1 MNSSDCTIK
10 EMFSQLGYIFEVPN
24 YQRCYVWEVQEVDA
38 YLKDIDYCYE
48 QNQYTHQYDHFF
60 GQMILRLT
68 EENRASRQHF
78 EIVDG
83 QQRLTT
89 FTLTIAAC
97 YRLILKKST
106 TMDDGTKAKALSVL
120 KNIGEDYLISAP
132 RSGSICRRLTLSIHD
147 NPSLFAIANLID
159 VYDPKETFPQATYE
173 SQKRIYVAYSR
184 IYSHLEKKFENFET
198 TEYANNIKKFIDIS
212 ADSLNVVVIKST
224 TLGYSYAL
232 YQIVND
238 RGVLLTPAE
247 LLKARTLELLSTNNA
262 LLSECEKIW
271 DDILIDSG
279 NSTKNYLI
287 WHYMS
292 ILYKYPSKGKLHELY
307 EKHIL
312 NCYGKRAI
320 SNDEQEDLANSIR
333 LLHKSVIMC
342 RSLSK
347 GNIPIDGIH
356 TQIQDM
362 YYSLVVGLK
371 NEYAIPVFLNILKVP
386 TEELRTKIIN
396 FLTVLMAKFF
406 FVAKTMGGMHP
417 NSIASLYFEIS
428 KLISNTPTDY
438 QLCTEKCHTKII
450 QKGSFDIF
458 KAKIEHEIYSRQAT
472 TSSKY
477 LLYFLELFYTS
488 KKYTVSEI
496 LLRDNSMP
504 VKFADISTEHIAAR
518 KLYDKDGID
527 LDQNERNYLGNLTL
541 IGRELNN
548 LLDDKKYEE
557 KIPIYTVSPYIMTR
571 TVASIA
577 SWKKEEFQKRQ
588 DKLVKKTIEIFN
600 I

>member
-1 MNSSDCTIK
+1 MKSSDCTIK
-10 EMFSQLGYIFEVPN
+10 EMFSKLGYIFAVPN

-48 QNQYTHQYDHFF
+48 QNRCTHQYDHFF

-68 EENRASRQHF
+68 EEDRASRQHF

-106 TMDDGTKAKALSVL
+106 IMDDETKAKALSVL

-198 TEYANNIKKFIDIS
+198 TEYANNIKNFIDIS

-307 EKHIL
+307 EKDIL
-312 NCYGKRAI
+312 NCYGKREI
-320 SNDEQEDLANSIR
+320 SQQEQEELACGIR
-333 LLHKSVIMC
+333 LLHKSVVIC
-342 RSLSK
+342 RDLSK
-347 GNIPIDGIH
+347 GILPIDGLH
-356 TQIQDM
+356 SQIQDI

-371 NEYAIPVFLNILKVP
+371 NEYAIPVFINILKV
-386 TEELRTKIIN
+386 TKEELKIKMIN
-396 FLTVLMAKFF
+396 YMLLLMAKFF

-417 NSIASLYFEIS
+417 TSIASLYFEMS
-428 KLISNTPTDY
+428 KLISENPEDY
-438 QLCTEKCHTKII
+438 QLCTEKCRTKIA
-450 QKGSFDIF
+450 QKGSFDVF

-477 LLYFLELFYTS
+477 LLYFLELFFTTTNYT
-488 KKYTVSEI
+488 YSEI
-496 LLRDNSMP
+496 LFRDNSMP
-504 VKFADISTEHIAAR
+504 VKFSDVSTEHIAAR
-518 KLYDKDGID
+518 KLYGKDGIS
-527 LDQNERNYLGNLTL
+527 LGVNERNCLGNLTL
-541 IGRELNN
+541 IGKELNN

-557 KIPIYTVSPYIMTR
+557 KRPIYSLSPYMMTR
-571 TVASIA
+571 TVSNIVI
-577 SWKKEEFQKRQ
+577 WEKDEFEKRQ
-588 DKLVKKTIEIFN
+588 VELINKTIEIFS